1 MILAIRAKTEGSTDA
16 SALQLLSDIE
26 HEPVCDT
33 RCNANAVQ
41 DSSRDHGTD
50 ANIVQ
55 DVENV
60 DGLFLDGK
68 ASAQMLQHAEGF
80 MA

>member
-1 MILAIRAKTEGSTDA
+1 MLTPSKILAG
-16 SALQLLSDIE
+16 
-26 HEPVCDT
+26 
-33 RCNANAVQ
+33 
-41 DSSRDHGTD
+41 DHGTD

>member
-1 MILAIRAKTEGSTDA
+1 
-16 SALQLLSDIE
+16 LSEDI
-26 HEPVCDT
+26 
-33 RCNANAVQ
+33 
-41 DSSRDHGTD
+41 
-50 ANIVQ
+50 
-55 DVENV
+55 ENV